1 MSVVPPRLDVERLLP
16 STESTQSEHM
26 AWTMKWEDIMKN
38 HENVSPHEKTTVLI
52 ISWENCDLDKHDKL
66 KEEVSIRKSPKITT
80 LLEFPYR

>member
-1 MSVVPPRLDVERLLP
+1 MSVVPPRPDVERLLP

-38 HENVSPHEKTTVLI
+38 HENVPRHEKTTVLI

-66 KEEVSIRKSPKITT
+66 KDEVSTRKSPKITP